1 MKRARPN
8 VKEAK
13 EALSAEQRDYHYYHS
28 TLVPVSES
36 SPLFHSCME
45 KLSGKVVMT
54 STIFRLSSSLN

>member
-8 VKEAK
+8 VKEAKEAK

-45 KLSGKVVMT
+45 KL
-54 STIFRLSSSLN
+54 

>member
-36 SPLFHSCME
+36 SPLFHSCLE
-45 KLSGKVVMT
+45 KL
-54 STIFRLSSSLN
+54 